1 VAENFAGL
9 GIEMKADGK
18 PRLEVS
24 YYRRRIEL

>member
-1 VAENFAGL
+1 MAQNFADL